1 MRNKG
6 VKPEDDDVPMSEKLD
21 KIESV
26 PIFRGTPDQCMD
38 DVDDIVT
45 WLQNGKD
52 DSDDPT
58 GQFKKIDQMLP
69 KPKRGQK
76 AEDRA
81 REIEGV
87 VFIVNPSGGD
97 WKNCSTTCLA
107 SRMLCIGCATRV

>member
-26 PIFRGTPDQCMD
+26 LISRRTPDQRMD

-45 WLQNGKD
+45 WLQNGND

-58 GQFKKIDQMLP
+58 RQFKKIDQMLP
-69 KPKRGQK
+69 KPKRG
-76 AEDRA
+76 
-81 REIEGV
+81 
-87 VFIVNPSGGD
+87 
-97 WKNCSTTCLA
+97 
-107 SRMLCIGCATRV
+107 